1 MSGFVLQRLTTITVS
16 VKQFGRI
23 PNLVQRLPSSLP
35 SPKPTVSASQVPSLF
50 REPYILT
57 GYRPIHQ
64 NWYCYLLSL
73 FQKHNESLNVWS
85 HLLAAPLLLLRWWS
99 HFGNLGYHLDISVL
113 PLCLF
118 IVSALICYF
127 CSSVAHLFQSHS
139 EHAHYYVF
147 FMDYVGVAVYQYGCA
162 LGHYFYTSAP
172 GWRASIF
179 GQYFLHGTAFLGLM
193 SSLGCCLA
201 KSRYRKPYPLQR
213 KICQIIPSSLAYFL
227 GISPVV
233 HRLLTVSWE
242 EEPSLNMHAL
252 QILFFLCSALFFSC
266 PIPECFFPGKFDIFG
281 HGHQIFH
288 VLLSLTTLSQLEA
301 FFQEYARNR
310 ENIVDIFGE
319 SQIWWACVS
328 FPVLAISCLLV
339 AVTSMKFMHNKLNKD

>member
-1 MSGFVLQRLTTITVS
+1 MSGVVLQRLTTLTLS
-16 VKQFGRI
+16 VKHLGPI
-23 PNLVQRLPSSLP
+23 PNLLQRLPSSFPTP
-35 SPKPTVSASQVPSLF
+35 SPTVSASQVPALF

-57 GYRPIHQ
+57 GYRPHHQ

-99 HFGNLGYHLDISVL
+99 LFGALGNPYDISVL

-118 IVSALICYF
+118 IVSALFCYA
-127 CSSVAHLFQSHS
+127 CSSAAHLFQSHS
-139 EHAHYYVF
+139 EQAHYYVF

-179 GQYFLHGTAFLGLM
+179 GRYFLPGTAFLGLM
-193 SSLGCCLA
+193 SSVGCCVA
-201 KSRYRKPYPLQR
+201 KARYRKPYPKQR
-213 KICQIIPSSLAYFL
+213 KICQLIPTILAYFL

-233 HRLLTVSWE
+233 HRLLTTSWE
-242 EEPSLNMHAL
+242 EEPSMNMHVL
-252 QILFFLCSALFFSC
+252 QILFFLCCSVFFSY
-266 PIPECFFPGKFDIFG
+266 PIPEYFFPGKCDIVG

-288 VLLSLTTLSQLEA
+288 ILLSLTTLCQLEA
-301 FFQEYARNR
+301 LFQEYARNR
-310 ENIVDIFGE
+310 ANVVDIFGE

-328 FPVLAISCLLV
+328 FPVLTIACLLV
-339 AVTSMKFMHNKLNKD
+339 AFHSMKYTHNKLNRD

>member
-1 MSGFVLQRLTTITVS
+1 MSGLVLQRLTTLTLS
-16 VKQFGRI
+16 VKQLGRV
-23 PNLVQRLPSSLP
+23 PNLLQRLPSSIP
-35 SPKPTVSASQVPSLF
+35 SPSPTVSASQVPSLF

-57 GYRPIHQ
+57 GYRPLHQ
-64 NWYCYLLSL
+64 NWHCYLLSL

-85 HLLAAPLLLLRWWS
+85 HLLAAPVLLLRWWANA
-99 HFGNLGYHLDISVL
+99 GALGYSLDISSL

-118 IVSALICYF
+118 LLSALICYF

-139 EHAHYYVF
+139 KQAHYYVF

-162 LGHYFYTSAP
+162 LGHFFYTSAP
-172 GWRASIF
+172 GWRASVF
-179 GQYFLHGTAFLGLM
+179 GQYFLPGTAFLGLM
-193 SSLGCCLA
+193 SSVGCCVA

-213 KICQIIPSSLAYFL
+213 KICQLIPSSLAYFL

-233 HRLLTVSWE
+233 HRLLTVSWA
-242 EEPSLNMHAL
+242 EEPSLNIHAL
-252 QILFFLCSALFFSC
+252 QILFFLSSAVFFSC

-301 FFQEYARNR
+301 LFQDYGRNR
-310 ENIVDIFGE
+310 DKIIDTFGE

-328 FPVLAISCLLV
+328 FPVLTFSCLLIAFASV
-339 AVTSMKFMHNKLNKD
+339 KYIKNKLKHE